1 MEKEI
6 ERITGMD
13 RDSFTKLVFIK
24 QKDLDALKKLSKS
37 SREQLVN
44 KVMDIVFDESV
55 ANVTNDVKEL
65 KAKKNGKDVEFENV
79 KKNKRLIK
87 KTLGKRRSW

>member
-1 MEKEI
+1 MDRVEKEI

-65 KAKKNGKDVEFENV
+65 KAKKNGKDVEF
-79 KKNKRLIK
+79 
-87 KTLGKRRSW
+87 